1 MSVNNVLKEYDDMK
15 EEIKI
20 SDNIKWIFF
29 ILNVWYFLKNK
40 KIDIKRKIDG
50 KISLYSCWI
59 DCSFKKFE
67 TVDKKEL
74 KYLLKGLI

>member
-40 KIDIKRKIDG
+40 KIDIKRKIDW
-50 KISLYSCWI
+50 KISLYTCWI

-67 TVDKKEL
+67 TVDKEDWII
-74 KYLLKGLI
+74 Y